1 MISFANISL
10 NSSMY
15 SAISL
20 DGFSSAVAFVVVYSP
35 VIEELN
41 KNRKLMDDINGPRPK
56 KHK

>member
-1 MISFANISL
+1 
-10 NSSMY
+10 MY

-20 DGFSSAVAFVVVYSP
+20 DGFSSAVAFVVVYSS

>member
-1 MISFANISL
+1 LISYANISL

-15 SAISL
+15 SAILS
-20 DGFSSAVAFVVVYSP
+20 DDFSGSVAFVVVYSP